1 MIRRPPRSTLFPYT
15 TLFRSEP
22 ARLAARPA
30 EREQTV
36 LEPGERDHRPLEPL
50 RHVDRHQRHAV
61 RDPAAAV
68 VGRRDQRD
76 LREIALEQSGPLPP
90 SPFPGLITVGACLL
104 RPFRGPG
111 HELAHVVQPLDPLR
125 PLLRQVRPVAHHPHP
140 PPPPP
145 PGVPFPP
152 ARTPPPPPPPPPR
165 PP

>member
-30 EREQTV
+30 EREETV

-76 LREIALEQSGPLPP
+76 LREIALDQRRPRPASPFSHLIPLPTP
-90 SPFPGLITVGACLL
+90 LL
-104 RPFRGPG
+104 PPFRGP
-111 HELAHVVQPLDPLR
+111 R
-125 PLLRQVRPVAHHPHP
+125 PQLPH
-140 PPPPP
+140 
-145 PGVPFPP
+145 
-152 ARTPPPPPPPPPR
+152 A
-165 PP
+165 